1 MRLLILTAAVAASL
15 AVGARATVLVPA
27 DLTGLTR
34 DAQTIARGR
43 VVAVE
48 ARWLAGRRG
57 IETLVTLATE
67 SYLKGPLG
75 PTVQFRVPGG
85 QIGAYRNIVVG
96 APEFAEGQRVI
107 VFLGG
112 TSPRVPWVLGMNQ
125 GVFRL
130 VLERGAWI
138 VRGDPRI
145 QAVSLAA
152 FERDV
157 RAMAVAR

>member
-1 MRLLILTAAVAASL
+1 MRLLITTAIITAVITTAT
-15 AVGARATVLVPA
+15 GATVLVPA
-27 DLTGLTR
+27 DLTELTR
-34 DAQTIARGR
+34 DARTIARGR
-43 VVAVE
+43 IVGVE

-57 IETLVTLATE
+57 IETIVTLAAE

-85 QIGAYRNIVVG
+85 QLGAYRNVVVG

-107 VFLGG
+107 VFLNATG
-112 TSPRVPWVLGMNQ
+112 PRVPWVVGLNQ

-130 VLERGAWI
+130 VQERGAWI

-145 QAVSLAA
+145 QPATLAT

-157 RAMAVAR
+157 RALAGGR

>member
-1 MRLLILTAAVAASL
+1 MRLVITTALLL
-15 AVGARATVLVPA
+15 AFISAGAGATVLVPA
-27 DLTGLTR
+27 DLTELTR
-34 DAQTIARGR
+34 GARTIARGR
-43 VVAVE
+43 VIGVE

-57 IETLVTLATE
+57 IETIVTLAAE

-85 QIGAYRNIVVG
+85 QLGAFRNVVVG

-107 VFLGG
+107 VFLGATG
-112 TSPRVPWVLGMNQ
+112 PRVPWVLGMNQ

-130 VLERGAWI
+130 VPDRGGWI

-145 QAVSLAA
+145 QPAPLAT

-157 RAMAVAR
+157 RALAGSR

>member
-1 MRLLILTAAVAASL
+1 MRVLITTAILTALVSA
-15 AVGARATVLVPA
+15 GTRATVLVPA
-27 DLTGLTR
+27 DLGELTR
-34 DAQTIARGR
+34 GARTIARGR
-43 VVAVE
+43 VVGVE
-48 ARWLAGRRG
+48 SRWLAGRRG
-57 IETLVTLATE
+57 IETIVTLAAE

-85 QIGAYRNIVVG
+85 QLGPFRNVVVG
-96 APEFAEGQRVI
+96 APEFSEGQRVI

-112 TSPRVPWVLGMNQ
+112 NGPRVPWVVGMNQ

-130 VLERGAWI
+130 VEQRGGWI

-145 QAVSLAA
+145 QPAPLAA

-157 RAMAVAR
+157 RALAVAR